1 MSSLLYWI
9 YDGYLLID
17 QFMESGGVM
26 LWWIAALTLTM
37 WVLLLERFI
46 YFKGELKHDVAN
58 ALARWE
64 DLSERKSWEAHQIR
78 DAIIS
83 QLKIKI
89 SSNLNF
95 IQTLVMLAPLLGL
108 LGTVTGM
115 IEVFNIL
122 AVTGGGDAKSMAG
135 GVSKATLPTMAGMV
149 AALSGVF
156 AQIYINKIANTQNEL
171 LKDRLTVDH

>member
-46 YFKGELKHDVAN
+46 YFKGELNQDIA
-58 ALARWE
+58 ASLARWE
-64 DLSERKSWEAHQIR
+64 NVTERKSWEAQQIR

-83 QLKIKI
+83 QLKVKI